1 MGDYILCLHHND
13 RDGYMA
19 TGCVLLKH
27 TDIPVYTKAV
37 DYKEPLS
44 EAYMEDQYEKADLI
58 YLVDYSI
65 STEANIEFAYKYR
78 DKIVWIDHHASSLRT
93 LEKEPE
99 LRHLAGYRCVGLSGA
114 LLAWV
119 WYKADKLPMYLTYYI
134 HMHDELVGDDEI
146 IKALNPPTI
155 ILYTHLYDTW
165 HIDDRVVNFNFGNFN
180 FDDPIRCAYA
190 IEHVTTKDF
199 EGIIEDGKL
208 IREYVI
214 NENWGIIKEY
224 GTEIRIMYRDKEYTC
239 IAVNMH
245 RPNSLKFSDYAD
257 CYDIL
262 MPFYWNGTGF
272 TYSLYKGTCSDNT
285 KDLDLSKIAEL
296 FGGGG
301 HPNAAGFTI
310 SNPADYILPKKGQV
324 ITVGNT
330 KKEVLSDRDSE

>member
-19 TGCVLLKH
+19 ASCVVLKH
-27 TDIPVYTKAV
+27 RDNMPVYTRAV

-44 EAYMEDQYEKADLI
+44 ETYREEQYEEADLI

-65 STEANIEFAYKYR
+65 STKENIDFAYKYR

-99 LRHLAGYRCVGLSGA
+99 LRQLAGYRCVGLSGA
-114 LLAWV
+114 LLAWI
-119 WYKADKLPMYLTYYI
+119 WYKEDVLSMYLTYYV
-134 HMHDELVGDDEI
+134 HHHDELTDDEVTEL
-146 IKALNPPTI
+146 IKALNPPAL

-165 HIDDRVVNFNFGNFN
+165 HIDGRVINFNFGNFS
-180 FDDPIRCAYA
+180 FDDTHICAYN
-190 IEHVTTKDF
+190 IEHYDEEEIEAIIENGEIIHEYVVS
-199 EGIIEDGKL
+199 ENQGIIT
-208 IREYVI
+208 
-214 NENWGIIKEY
+214 EY
-224 GTEIRIMYRDKEYTC
+224 GTEITILYGTIQYSC

-245 RPNSLKFSDYAD
+245 RPNSLKFGRYAD
-257 CYDIL
+257 RYDIL

-272 TYSLYKGTCSDNT
+272 TYSLYKGMLSDKT
-285 KDLDLSKIAEL
+285 KDLDLSKIAES

-310 SNPADYILPKKGQV
+310 SNPEEYILPKKGQV
-324 ITVGNT
+324 ITVGST
-330 KKEVLSDRDSE
+330 KEEMLPD

>member
-27 TDIPVYTKAV
+27 TDMPVYTKAV

-119 WYKADKLPMYLTYYI
+119 WYKADTLPMYLTYYI

-165 HIDDRVVNFNFGNFN
+165 HIDDRVVNFNFGNF
-180 FDDPIRCAYA
+180 
-190 IEHVTTKDF
+190 
-199 EGIIEDGKL
+199 
-208 IREYVI
+208 
-214 NENWGIIKEY
+214 
-224 GTEIRIMYRDKEYTC
+224 
-239 IAVNMH
+239 
-245 RPNSLKFSDYAD
+245 
-257 CYDIL
+257 
-262 MPFYWNGTGF
+262 
-272 TYSLYKGTCSDNT
+272 
-285 KDLDLSKIAEL
+285 
-296 FGGGG
+296 
-301 HPNAAGFTI
+301 
-310 SNPADYILPKKGQV
+310 KK
-324 ITVGNT
+324 
-330 KKEVLSDRDSE
+330 

>member
-1 MGDYILCLHHND
+1 MGEYILCLHHND

-19 TGCVLLKH
+19 AGCVLLKH
-27 TDIPVYTKAV
+27 QDIPVYTKAV

-44 EAYMEDQYEKADLI
+44 EAYMEEQYEKAELI

-65 STEANIEFAYKYR
+65 STEANVEFAYKYR

-93 LEKEPE
+93 LEKYPD
-99 LRHLAGYRCVGLSGA
+99 LRQLAGYRCVGLSGA

-119 WYKADKLPMYLTYYI
+119 WYKADTLPMYLTYYI
-134 HMHDELVGDDEI
+134 HRHDELDKKEINEI
-146 IKALNPPTI
+146 IKALDPPTI
-155 ILYTHLYDTW
+155 ILYTHRYDTW
-165 HIDDRVVNFNFGNFN
+165 DMDGRVAYFNFGNFN
-180 FDDPIRCAYA
+180 FDDPSRCASA
-190 IEHVTTKDF
+190 IENITQEDF

-208 IREYVI
+208 IRNYVVNEYQ
-214 NENWGIIKEY
+214 GIITEY
-224 GTEIRIMYRDKEYTC
+224 GTEIKILYGDKEYSC

-245 RPNSLKFSDYAD
+245 RPNSLKFGDYAD

-272 TYSLYKGTCSDNT
+272 TYSLYKGALSDKT

-296 FGGGG
+296 FSGGG

-310 SNPADYILPKKGQV
+310 SKPEDYVLPKKGQV
-324 ITVGNT
+324 IAVGIT
-330 KKEVLSDRDSE
+330 KEEVLPD